1 MFIFKPHLIYCPSV
15 FCLSTVPFLPP
26 PSLHSSL
33 SSNHLLNNHASIL
46 PFGTNVSIALL
57 ILFPVPSISTITP
70 RNVPHSHF
78 HFFAFTFLPTGFAL
92 FFPCIHL
99 LLTVCLNAFPNDSF
113 CIISITNVLSP
124 VFLAS
129 HILPYLYR
137 FSLFIFSFPI
147 LILCINS
154 FLEANQHFIET
165 KLFLNLT
172 HIIGI
177 SFICIFIN
185 FCKSSWETHAIFLLY
200 RHYLTYKL

>member
-78 HFFAFTFLPTGFAL
+78 HFFAFTFSQQVLPCSFLA
-92 FFPCIHL
+92 FFL
-99 LLTVCLNAFPNDSF
+99 LLTVCRNAFPNDSF
-113 CIISITNVLSP
+113 CIISITYVPSRFPCFTYSALS
-124 VFLAS
+124 VQ
-129 HILPYLYR
+129 I
-137 FSLFIFSFPI
+137 
-147 LILCINS
+147 
-154 FLEANQHFIET
+154 
-165 KLFLNLT
+165 
-172 HIIGI
+172 
-177 SFICIFIN
+177 
-185 FCKSSWETHAIFLLY
+185 
-200 RHYLTYKL
+200 